1 MERII
6 LIITDDIVF
15 SHLLS
20 SLLYIR
26 LDNAAIKT
34 CDTYQDIDN
43 QVDNSVIS
51 LVIIDGKISTLSS
64 IEVIRYLRMKKGLI
78 MPVWFFPEIVNE
90 SYIYKVKEMG
100 ANRIIYRPFDP
111 YVIVTEIES
120 VLSPIIPTT
129 L

>member
-120 VLSPIIPTT
+120 VLSPIIPAT

>member
-78 MPVWFFPEIVNE
+78 MPVWFFPKIVNE